1 VILPQSWGRLGV
13 AAVGSLVQAEEDAE
27 GHFAGGPAVG
37 VVIPVS
43 KKLNVGLFNQNL
55 FGGGVSISQ
64 IQPILAYQLGG
75 GWSLSLGDL

>member
-43 KKLNVGLFNQNL
+43 TKLNVSLFNQIRDGL
-55 FGGGVSISQ
+55 PADLV
-64 IQPILAYQLGG
+64 
-75 GWSLSLGDL
+75 GDGIAVRVTFIG